1 MTVDLDLDHL
11 AEVEFVGFS
20 TAALLSLLPLSIL
33 HTLETNHYVQLTFKE
48 LRVMLFFLW
57 G

>member
-20 TAALLSLLPLSIL
+20 TAVLLSFPPLSIL
-33 HTLETNHYVQLTFKE
+33 HTLETSHYVQLAFKE
-48 LRVMLFFLW
+48 LGVMLSFL
-57 G
+57 

>member
-20 TAALLSLLPLSIL
+20 TAALLSFPPLSIL
-33 HTLETNHYVQLTFKE
+33 HTLETSHYVQLTFKE
-48 LRVMLFFLW
+48 LGVMLSFL
-57 G
+57 